1 MIPIVYFKE
10 FLMNL
15 VQIRDLPPWFGEVEL
30 KVLKCAISVS
40 LYNLHIVSLIPVIK
54 KEGFGGVVTVTSC
67 GTFF

>member
-1 MIPIVYFKE
+1 MIPNGYFKE

-15 VQIRDLPPWFGEVEL
+15 VQIRDPPPWFGEVEL